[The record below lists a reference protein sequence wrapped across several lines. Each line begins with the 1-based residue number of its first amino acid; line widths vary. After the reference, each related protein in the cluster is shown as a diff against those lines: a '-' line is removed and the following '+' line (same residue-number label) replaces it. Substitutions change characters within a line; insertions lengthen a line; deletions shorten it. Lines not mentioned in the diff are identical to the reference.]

1 MDAAT
6 KEQLKKKLEVEE
18 QRLVT
23 ELANILGN
31 RDDGSA
37 NTMRPSFPQFGAKD
51 DENAAEVAT
60 FSDALSL
67 QRKIEDA
74 LNDVRRALDHMRL
87 GEYGVCRYCGKPIDE
102 RRLLARPESG
112 SCVACK
118 EELKSRP

>member
-1 MDAAT
+1 MDATT

-37 NTMRPSFPQFGAKD
+37 NTTRPSFPQFGAKD

-74 LNDVRRALDHMRL
+74 LNDVRRALDRMRL

-118 EELKSRP
+118 EELKSQP